1 MHLEIRTWR
10 VIFFEKLN
18 QFLFKKVL
26 EKKMWGK
33 IVYRKFR
40 QKESYNVEC
49 FDVVYGCLLPSFISS
64 WTKLRISIV

>member
-18 QFLFKKVL
+18 QFLLKKVL
-26 EKKMWGK
+26 EKNVGK
-33 IVYRKFR
+33 NRIYRKFR
-40 QKESYNVEC
+40 HKESYDVEC
-49 FDVVYGCLLPSFISS
+49 FDVVYGCLLPSFVSS

>member
-10 VIFFEKLN
+10 VIFFEKIN

-33 IVYRKFR
+33 SDVENSTIK
-40 QKESYNVEC
+40 SYNVEC
-49 FDVVYGCLLPSFISS
+49 FDVVYGCLLPSFVSS
-64 WTKLRISIV
+64 RTKLRISIV